1 MITRM
6 NDRAETLGIP
16 RESAVTVFFN
26 PTAGRGRAGFLLAPI
41 RKLFESFHVHAQ
53 FVKTNSAKELE
64 LSVQDAIGR
73 KCHVLIAM
81 GGDGT
86 FHTLMNAAF
95 GTGVLLGVIP
105 VGGGNDFAAA
115 LGLPDD
121 PVKSAEVL
129 LRGAPRFVDLVR
141 VHTAEGRTG
150 LYAGGG
156 GVGLDARAMQYSSG
170 PYRRLPG
177 RWRYIA
183 SALRALVGFVPL
195 DVRIDFP
202 GSDLTPHETKV
213 LLAAVLN
220 SPTYGAGVRLAP
232 GAILDDGLLHVVL
245 IEDIGAFEIL
255 KLLPSLISSG
265 ELRTSRLKRWQ
276 VSKVR
281 LTTRN
286 PTAFHGDGEILGS
299 TPVEIEVLPRAI
311 RVLAPC
317 ED

>member
-1 MITRM
+1 MTITSQLFE
-6 NDRAETLGIP
+6 AYIKC
-16 RESAVTVFFN
+16 
-26 PTAGRGRAGFLLAPI
+26 PTKCFLKGRG
-41 RKLFESFHVHAQ
+41 EV
-53 FVKTNSAKELE
+53 
-64 LSVQDAIGR
+64 
-73 KCHVLIAM
+73 
-81 GGDGT
+81 
-86 FHTLMNAAF
+86 
-95 GTGVLLGVIP
+95 GTG
-105 VGGGNDFAAA
+105 NA
-115 LGLPDD
+115 
-121 PVKSAEVL
+121 
-129 LRGAPRFVDLVR
+129 
-141 VHTAEGRTG
+141 
-150 LYAGGG
+150 YAGW
-156 GVGLDARAMQYSSG
+156 VREQNVL
-170 PYRRLPG
+170 YRSEGTKRMTRGNVCECINGTSEAVKLK
-177 RWRYIA
+177 
-183 SALRALVGFVPL
+183 S
-195 DVRIDFP
+195 
-202 GSDLTPHETKV
+202 PHWHLAVV

-232 GAILDDGLLHVVL
+232 GAILDDGLLHVVV